1 MISEKTTEIPKHVRY
16 EYYNMGTD
24 GSLDGDRAN
33 EIIEEI
39 MQVLK
44 SKKITVQVA
53 KQLLSDTISSIER
66 ETILNETL

>member
-1 MISEKTTEIPKHVRY
+1 
-16 EYYNMGTD
+16 MGTD